1 MSMLKRRS
9 AHAGAASL
17 DVTQGVIWQQLLL
30 LCVPIFLS
38 SFFQQAHALINTF
51 ILGQFGGKLAL
62 GGVQATAS
70 LFELAVGFSVG
81 VGAGCAVISGQFFG
95 SHDDER
101 LSRSIHTAMT
111 LALAGGLAISIAGVV
126 FVPHILAFMGTPSDL
141 MTEAVPYARCYAAAM
156 VCSLVLNMGSALLR
170 SVGDTRTPALIIASG
185 CVINAVLDILFVAV
199 LHLEAMGCGL
209 ATALTLTVNATFMTR
224 RLMRAQGAW
233 RLDLRR
239 LGIDGRI
246 CKSMLATGLPLGIQS
261 SVYSFSNIIL
271 QSTVNTFGTDAVTG
285 WGLSS
290 RLDAIVW
297 MVTEALGVSVTT
309 FAAQNFGAR
318 NYERMRQGYHTSLAI
333 TVALVGSLSALLVI
347 FVQPLSRIFIDDAAV
362 TGYTTV
368 MIHFIAPFYLFY
380 SIVDNT
386 SGAIRGSGESLR
398 PMLLTI
404 LGTVVF
410 RMIWLL
416 AVVPLHHTIETML
429 MVYPVTWILTS
440 ILFVAY
446 HHWGHW
452 LRHAEN
458 RAARL
463 ASAAEARGAHREVS
477 I

>member
-1 MSMLKRRS
+1 MAFGRRS
-9 AHAGAASL
+9 ARHAGAASL
-17 DVTQGVIWQQLLL
+17 DVTHGVIWRQLLL
-30 LCVPIFLS
+30 LCVPIFFS

-81 VGAGCAVISGQFFG
+81 LGAGCAVISGQFFG

-101 LSRSIHTAMT
+101 LARSIHTAMT
-111 LALAGGLAISIAGVV
+111 LALALGAAVSVAGALFIPQVLA
-126 FVPHILAFMGTPSDL
+126 LMGTPADL
-141 MTEAVPYARCYAAAM
+141 MPEAVPYARCYAVGM
-156 VCSLVLNMGSALLR
+156 VFSLTLNMGSALLR

-185 CVINAVLDILFVAV
+185 CVINAALDVVFVAV
-199 LHLEAMGCGL
+199 LHLEAMGCGI
-209 ATALTLTVNATFMTR
+209 ATATTLFVNAALIVR
-224 RLMRAQGAW
+224 RLTRAEGAW
-233 RLDLRR
+233 RLDLTR
-239 LGIDGRI
+239 LGFDTRI
-246 CKSMLATGLPLGIQS
+246 LRSMVATGLPLAIQS
-261 SVYSFSNIIL
+261 SVYSISNIIL
-271 QSTVNTFGTDAVTG
+271 QSTVNTFGSDAVTG
-285 WGLSS
+285 WGLSG
-290 RLDAIVW
+290 RLDAMIW

-318 NYERMRQGYHTSLAI
+318 DYDRMRRGYHTSLFI
-333 TVALVGSLSALLVI
+333 TVVLVGSISAFLVA
-347 FVQPLSRIFIDDAAV
+347 FVEPLARLFIDDAAV
-362 TGYTTV
+362 TGYTTT
-368 MIHFIAPFYLFY
+368 MIHFIAPFYVFY

-410 RMIWLL
+410 RIIWLL

-429 MVYPVTWILTS
+429 MVYPVTWILS
-440 ILFVAY
+440 ACLFVGY

-452 LRHAEN
+452 LRHAER

-463 ASAAEARGAHREVS
+463 GAATHAREGHQEVEL
-477 I
+477 

>member
-1 MSMLKRRS
+1 MLRCKQ
-9 AHAGAASL
+9 AHTAAASL
-17 DVTQGVIWQQLLL
+17 DVTEGVIWQQLLL

-62 GGVQATAS
+62 GGVQACAS
-70 LFELAVGFSVG
+70 LFELAIGFSVG

-95 SHDDER
+95 SRDDER

-111 LALAGGLAISIAGVV
+111 LALAGGLAISVAGVA
-126 FVPHILAFMGTPSDL
+126 FTPHILAAMGTPADL
-141 MTEAVPYARCYAAAM
+141 MPEAVPYARCYAAAM

-170 SVGDTRTPALIIASG
+170 SVGDTRTPAMIIASG
-185 CVINAVLDILFVAV
+185 CVINAALDILFVAV
-199 LHLEAMGCGL
+199 LHLEALGCGL
-209 ATALTLTVNATFMTR
+209 ATALTLTVNAAFMTR
-224 RLMRAQGAW
+224 RLMRAQGPW

-239 LGIDGRI
+239 LGIDGSI
-246 CKSMLATGLPLGIQS
+246 CRSMLATGLPLGIQS

-318 NYERMRQGYHTSLAI
+318 NYERMRRGYHTSLAI
-333 TVALVGSLSALLVI
+333 TVALVGSLSALLVA
-347 FVQPLSRIFIDDAAV
+347 FVGPLSRIFIDDPAV
-362 TGYTTV
+362 TAYTAT

-404 LGTVVF
+404 LGTVIF
-410 RMIWLL
+410 RLIWLL
-416 AVVPLHHTIETML
+416 AVVPLHHSIETML
-429 MVYPVTWILTS
+429 MVYPVTWILTA

-446 HHWGHW
+446 HHWGGW
-452 LRHAEN
+452 LRLAEK
-458 RAARL
+458 RAERREL
-463 ASAAEARGAHREVS
+463 A

>member
-1 MSMLKRRS
+1 MALWRRS
-9 AHAGAASL
+9 SRHAGAASL
-17 DVTQGVIWQQLLL
+17 DVTEGVIWKQLLL
-30 LCVPIFLS
+30 LCVPIFFS

-81 VGAGCAVISGQFFG
+81 LGAGCAVISGQFFG

-111 LALAGGLAISIAGVV
+111 IALVLGLCISVAGVL
-126 FVPHILAFMGTPSDL
+126 FVPHILTLMGTPADL
-141 MTEAVPYARCYAAAM
+141 MGEAVPYSRFYAAAM

-185 CVINAVLDILFVAV
+185 CLINACLDILFVAV
-199 LHLEAMGCGL
+199 LGLEAMGCGM
-209 ATALTLTVNATFMTR
+209 ATAITLTINATSMTM
-224 RLMRAQGAW
+224 RLMRAKGAW

-246 CKSMLATGLPLGIQS
+246 CRSMLATGLPLGIQS
-261 SVYSFSNIIL
+261 SLYSISNIIL

-285 WGLSS
+285 WGLSG
-290 RLDAIVW
+290 RLDAFIW
-297 MVTEALGVSVTT
+297 MVTEALGVSMTT

-318 NYERMRQGYHTSLAI
+318 NYERMRRGYHTSLII
-333 TVALVGSLSALLVI
+333 TVCVIGGMSAVLVA
-347 FVQPLSRIFIDDAAV
+347 FVGPLSRIFIDDAAV
-362 TGYTTV
+362 TEYTTI
-368 MIHFIAPFYLFY
+368 MLHFIAPFYLFY

-410 RMIWLL
+410 RVIWLL
-416 AVVPLHHTIETML
+416 VVVPMHHTIETML
-429 MVYPVTWILTS
+429 MVYPVTWILTA

-452 LRHAEN
+452 LRHAED
-458 RAARL
+458 RAAKLNAGTRTQ
-463 ASAAEARGAHREVS
+463 GVV
-477 I
+477 

>member
-1 MSMLKRRS
+1 MRGIMGHESRS
-9 AHAGAASL
+9 HGSKSL
-17 DVTQGVIWQQLLL
+17 DVTQGVIWRQLLL
-30 LCVPIFLS
+30 LCVPIFFS

-95 SHDDER
+95 SRDDER
-101 LSRSIHTAMT
+101 LSRAVHTAMT
-111 LALAGGLAISIAGVV
+111 IALALGLTLSVAGVA
-126 FVPHILAFMGTPSDL
+126 FIPHILTLMGTPAEL
-141 MTEAVPYARCYAAAM
+141 MAEAVPYARFYAAGM
-156 VCSLVLNMGSALLR
+156 VFSLVLNMGSALLR

-185 CVINAVLDILFVAV
+185 CLVNACLDYLLVAV
-199 LHLEAMGCGL
+199 MGLEAMGCGI
-209 ATALTLTVNATFMTR
+209 ATATTLFINAALICA
-224 RLMRAQGAW
+224 RLMRAPGAW
-233 RLDLRR
+233 RLDVRQ
-239 LGIDGRI
+239 LGIDRRI

-261 SVYSFSNIIL
+261 SVYSISNIIL

-297 MVTEALGVSVTT
+297 MVTEALGVSMTT

-318 NYERMRQGYHTSLAI
+318 NYERMRRGYHTSLVI
-333 TVALVGSLSALLVI
+333 TVALVGGLSALLVA
-347 FVQPLSRIFIDDAAV
+347 FVAPLSRLFIDDVHV
-362 TGYTTV
+362 TGYTTT

-386 SGAIRGSGESLR
+386 SGAIRGSGESFR

-410 RMIWLL
+410 RVVWLL

-429 MVYPVTWILTS
+429 LVYPVTWILTS

-452 LRHAEN
+452 LRHAEA
-458 RAARL
+458 RASQL
-463 ASAAEARGAHREVS
+463 AGSSGRHEVA

>member
-1 MSMLKRRS
+1 MAFGRRLS
-9 AHAGAASL
+9 RHAGAASL
-17 DVTQGVIWQQLLL
+17 DVTEGTIWKQLLL
-30 LCVPIFLS
+30 LCVPIFFS

-81 VGAGCAVISGQFFG
+81 LGAGCAVISGQFFG

-111 LALAGGLAISIAGVV
+111 IALVLGLAVSVAGVI
-126 FVPHILAFMGTPSDL
+126 FVPHILTIMGTPADL
-141 MTEAVPYARCYAAAM
+141 MGEAVPYSRFYAAAM

-185 CVINAVLDILFVAV
+185 CLINACLDILFVAV
-199 LHLEAMGCGL
+199 LGLEAMGCGM
-209 ATALTLTVNATFMTR
+209 ATAITLTINAATMTI
-224 RLMRAQGAW
+224 RLMRAKGAW
-233 RLDLRR
+233 RLDIRR
-239 LGIDGRI
+239 LGVDGRI
-246 CKSMLATGLPLGIQS
+246 CRSMLATGLPLGIQS
-261 SVYSFSNIIL
+261 SLYSISNIIL

-285 WGLSS
+285 WGLSG
-290 RLDAIVW
+290 RLDAFIW
-297 MVTEALGVSVTT
+297 MVTEALGVSMTT
-309 FAAQNFGAR
+309 FSAQNFGAR
-318 NYERMRQGYHTSLAI
+318 NYERMRRGYHTSLII
-333 TVALVGSLSALLVI
+333 TVCIIGGMSALLVA
-347 FVQPLSRIFIDDAAV
+347 FVGPLSRIFIDDAAV
-362 TGYTTV
+362 TGYTTL
-368 MIHFIAPFYLFY
+368 MLHFIAPFYLFY

-398 PMLLTI
+398 PMLLTV

-410 RMIWLL
+410 RVIWLL

-429 MVYPVTWILTS
+429 MVYPVTWILTA

-452 LRHAEN
+452 LNH
-458 RAARL
+458 
-463 ASAAEARGAHREVS
+463 AEARAEKLNHGVV
-477 I
+477 

>member
-1 MSMLKRRS
+1 MAFGRRLS
-9 AHAGAASL
+9 RHAGAASL
-17 DVTQGVIWQQLLL
+17 DVTEGTIWKQLLL
-30 LCVPIFLS
+30 LCVPIFFS

-81 VGAGCAVISGQFFG
+81 LGAGCAVISGQFFG

-111 LALAGGLAISIAGVV
+111 IALVLGLAVSVAGVI
-126 FVPHILAFMGTPSDL
+126 FVPHILTIMGTPADL
-141 MTEAVPYARCYAAAM
+141 MGEAVPYSRFYAAAM

-185 CVINAVLDILFVAV
+185 CLINACLDILFVAV
-199 LHLEAMGCGL
+199 LGLEAMGCGM
-209 ATALTLTVNATFMTR
+209 ATAITLTINAATMTI
-224 RLMRAQGAW
+224 RLMRAKGAW
-233 RLDLRR
+233 RLDIRR
-239 LGIDGRI
+239 LGVDGRI
-246 CKSMLATGLPLGIQS
+246 CRSMLATGLPLGIQS
-261 SVYSFSNIIL
+261 SLYSISNIIL

-285 WGLSS
+285 WGLSG
-290 RLDAIVW
+290 RLDAFIW
-297 MVTEALGVSVTT
+297 MVTEALGVSMTT
-309 FAAQNFGAR
+309 FSAQNFGAR
-318 NYERMRQGYHTSLAI
+318 NYERMRRGYHTSLII
-333 TVALVGSLSALLVI
+333 TVCIIGGMSALLVA
-347 FVQPLSRIFIDDAAV
+347 FVGPLSRIFIDDAAV
-362 TGYTTV
+362 TGYTTL
-368 MIHFIAPFYLFY
+368 MLHFIAPFYLFY

-398 PMLLTI
+398 PMLLTV

-410 RMIWLL
+410 RVIWLL

-429 MVYPVTWILTS
+429 MVYPVTWILTA

-452 LRHAEN
+452 LNHAET
-458 RAARL
+458 RAEKL
-463 ASAAEARGAHREVS
+463 NHGVV
-477 I
+477 

>member
-1 MSMLKRRS
+1 MAFGKR
-9 AHAGAASL
+9 AGGHHTGAASL
-17 DVTQGVIWQQLLL
+17 DVTSGVIWRQLLW

-81 VGAGCAVISGQFFG
+81 LGAGCAVISGQFFG
-95 SHDDER
+95 SRDDAR

-111 LALAGGLAISIAGVV
+111 LAIALGLAISAAGVI
-126 FVPHILAFMGTPSDL
+126 FIPQILELMGTPAEL
-141 MTEAVPYARCYAAAM
+141 MGEAVPYSRFYAAAM
-156 VCSLVLNMGSALLR
+156 VFSLILNMGSALLR

-185 CVINAVLDILFVAV
+185 CLINAVLDFLFVAV
-199 LHLEAMGCGL
+199 LGLEAMGCGM
-209 ATALTLTVNATFMTR
+209 ATAITLAVNATLMTA
-224 RLMRAQGAW
+224 RLMRADGAW
-233 RLDLRR
+233 RLDPRR

-246 CKSMLATGLPLGIQS
+246 CRSMLATGLPLGIQS
-261 SVYSFSNIIL
+261 SLYSISNIIL

-285 WGLSS
+285 WGLSA
-290 RLDAIVW
+290 RLDAFIW
-297 MVTEALGVSVTT
+297 MVTEALGVSMTT

-318 NYERMRQGYHTSLAI
+318 DYERMRRGYHTSLVI
-333 TVALVGSLSALLVI
+333 TVALIGSMSALLVA
-347 FVQPLSRIFIDDAAV
+347 FVGPLSRLFIDDPAV
-362 TGYTTV
+362 TGYTTL
-368 MIHFIAPFYLFY
+368 MLHFIAPFYAFY

-410 RMIWLL
+410 RVVWLL
-416 AVVPLHHTIETML
+416 VVVPMHHTIETML
-429 MVYPVTWILTS
+429 MVYPVTWILTAA
-440 ILFVAY
+440 LFVAY

-452 LRHAEN
+452 LRHAED
-458 RAARL
+458 RAERL
-463 ASAAEARGAHREVS
+463 AGGVV
-477 I
+477 

>member
-1 MSMLKRRS
+1 MAQTKQTKSRQ
-9 AHAGAASL
+9 SL
-17 DVTQGVIWQQLLL
+17 DVTQGIIWQQLLL
-30 LCVPIFLS
+30 LCVPIFFS

-101 LSRSIHTAMT
+101 LSRAIHTAMT
-111 LALAGGLAISIAGVV
+111 VALALGLTLSVAGVI
-126 FVPHILAFMGTPSDL
+126 FIPHVLELMGTPDEL
-141 MTEAVPYARCYAAAM
+141 MAEAVPYARCYAAGM
-156 VCSLVLNMGSALLR
+156 VFSLVLNMGSALLR

-185 CVINAVLDILFVAV
+185 CVINAVLDYILVA
-199 LHLEAMGCGL
+199 LLGLEAMGCGI
-209 ATALTLTVNATFMTR
+209 ATATTLFINAALICA
-224 RLMRAQGAW
+224 RLMRAPGAW
-233 RLDLRR
+233 RLIPSH
-239 LGIDGRI
+239 LGIDRRI
-246 CKSMLATGLPLGIQS
+246 CASMLATGLPLGIQS
-261 SVYSFSNIIL
+261 SVYSVSNIIL

-297 MVTEALGVSVTT
+297 MVTEALGVSMTT

-318 NYERMRQGYHTSLAI
+318 NYERMRRGYHTSLVI
-333 TVALVGSLSALLVI
+333 TVALVGGLSALLVA
-347 FVQPLSRIFIDDAAV
+347 FVGPLSRIFIDDAHV
-362 TGYTTV
+362 TAYTTT

-386 SGAIRGSGESLR
+386 SGAIRGSGESFR

-410 RMIWLL
+410 RVIWLL

-429 MVYPVTWILTS
+429 LVYPVTWILTA

-452 LRHAEN
+452 LRHAEA
-458 RAARL
+458 RAAKLKGESGERRVV
-463 ASAAEARGAHREVS
+463 E

>member
-1 MSMLKRRS
+1 MAFGRRLS
-9 AHAGAASL
+9 RHAGAASL
-17 DVTQGVIWQQLLL
+17 DVTEGTIWKQLLL
-30 LCVPIFLS
+30 LCVPIFFS

-81 VGAGCAVISGQFFG
+81 LGAGCAVISGQFFG

-111 LALAGGLAISIAGVV
+111 IALVLGLAVSVAGVI
-126 FVPHILAFMGTPSDL
+126 FVPHILTIMGTPADL
-141 MTEAVPYARCYAAAM
+141 MGEAVPYSRFYAAAM

-185 CVINAVLDILFVAV
+185 CLINACLDILFVAV
-199 LHLEAMGCGL
+199 LGLEAMGCGM
-209 ATALTLTVNATFMTR
+209 ATAITLTINAAAMTI
-224 RLMRAQGAW
+224 RLMRAKGAW
-233 RLDLRR
+233 RLDIRR
-239 LGIDGRI
+239 LGVDGRI
-246 CKSMLATGLPLGIQS
+246 CRSMLATGLPLGIQS
-261 SVYSFSNIIL
+261 SLYSISNIIL

-285 WGLSS
+285 WGLSG
-290 RLDAIVW
+290 RLDAFIW
-297 MVTEALGVSVTT
+297 MVTEALGVSMTT
-309 FAAQNFGAR
+309 FSAQNFGAR
-318 NYERMRQGYHTSLAI
+318 NYERMRRGYHTSLII
-333 TVALVGSLSALLVI
+333 TVCIIGGMSALLVA
-347 FVQPLSRIFIDDAAV
+347 FVGPLSRIFIDDAAV
-362 TGYTTV
+362 TGYTTL
-368 MIHFIAPFYLFY
+368 MLHFIAPFYLFY

-398 PMLLTI
+398 PMLLTV

-416 AVVPLHHTIETML
+416 AVVPQHHTIETML
-429 MVYPVTWILTS
+429 MVYPVTWILTA

-452 LRHAEN
+452 LNH
-458 RAARL
+458 
-463 ASAAEARGAHREVS
+463 AEARAEKLNHGVV
-477 I
+477 

>member
-1 MSMLKRRS
+1 MAFGKR
-9 AHAGAASL
+9 AGGHHTGAASL
-17 DVTQGVIWQQLLL
+17 DVTSGVIWRQLLW

-81 VGAGCAVISGQFFG
+81 LGAGCAVISGQFFG
-95 SHDDER
+95 SRDDAR

-111 LALAGGLAISIAGVV
+111 LAIALGLAISAAGVI
-126 FVPHILAFMGTPSDL
+126 FIPQILELMGTPAEL
-141 MTEAVPYARCYAAAM
+141 MGEAVPYSRFYAAAM
-156 VCSLVLNMGSALLR
+156 VFSLILNMGSALLR

-185 CVINAVLDILFVAV
+185 CLINAVLDFLFVAV
-199 LHLEAMGCGL
+199 LGLEAMGCGM
-209 ATALTLTVNATFMTR
+209 ATAITLAVNATLMTA
-224 RLMRAQGAW
+224 RLMRADGAW
-233 RLDLRR
+233 RLDPRR

-246 CKSMLATGLPLGIQS
+246 CRSMLATGLPLGIQS
-261 SVYSFSNIIL
+261 SLYSISKIIL

-285 WGLSS
+285 WGLSA
-290 RLDAIVW
+290 RLDAFIW
-297 MVTEALGVSVTT
+297 MVTEALGVSMTT

-318 NYERMRQGYHTSLAI
+318 DYERMRRGYHTSLVI
-333 TVALVGSLSALLVI
+333 TVALIGSMSALLVA
-347 FVQPLSRIFIDDAAV
+347 FVGPLSRLFIDDPAV
-362 TGYTTV
+362 TGYTTL
-368 MIHFIAPFYLFY
+368 MLHFIAPFYAFY

-410 RMIWLL
+410 RVVWLL
-416 AVVPLHHTIETML
+416 VVVPMHHTIETML
-429 MVYPVTWILTS
+429 MVYPVTWILTAA
-440 ILFVAY
+440 LFVAY

-452 LRHAEN
+452 LRHAED
-458 RAARL
+458 RAERL
-463 ASAAEARGAHREVS
+463 AGGVV
-477 I
+477 

>member
-1 MSMLKRRS
+1 MAREN
-9 AHAGAASL
+9 GQSL
-17 DVTQGVIWQQLLL
+17 DVTHGVIWRQLLV
-30 LCVPIFLS
+30 LCVPIFFS

-101 LSRSIHTAMT
+101 LSRAIHTAMT
-111 LALAGGLAISIAGVV
+111 LALAMGLIISVAGVV
-126 FVPHILAFMGTPSDL
+126 FIPHILTLMGTPGEL
-141 MTEAVPYARCYAAAM
+141 MAEAVPYARYYAAGM
-156 VCSLVLNMGSALLR
+156 VFSLVLNMGTALLR

-185 CVINAVLDILFVAV
+185 CLINAVLDYLLVAILR
-199 LHLEAMGCGL
+199 LEAMGCGI
-209 ATALTLTVNATFMTR
+209 ATATTLCINAALITA
-224 RLMRAQGAW
+224 RLMRAPGAW
-233 RLDLRR
+233 RLELSR

-261 SVYSFSNIIL
+261 SVYSVSNIIL

-285 WGLSS
+285 WGLST

-297 MVTEALGVSVTT
+297 MVTEALGVSMTT

-318 NYERMRQGYHTSLAI
+318 DYARMRRGYHTSLVI
-333 TVALVGSLSALLVI
+333 TVVLVGSLSALLVV
-347 FVQPLSRIFIDDAAV
+347 FVGPLSRIFIDDTHV
-362 TGYTTV
+362 TAYTTT
-368 MIHFIAPFYLFY
+368 MIHFIAPFYVFY

-386 SGAIRGSGESLR
+386 SGAIRGSGESFR

-404 LGTVVF
+404 LGTVIF
-410 RMIWLL
+410 RVIWLL

-429 MVYPVTWILTS
+429 LVYPVTWILTAA
-440 ILFVAY
+440 LFVAY

-452 LRHAEN
+452 LRHAEQRTAKLEADSH
-458 RAARL
+458 RAL
-463 ASAAEARGAHREVS
+463 S

>member
-1 MSMLKRRS
+1 MLKRRGG
-9 AHAGAASL
+9 HAGAASL

-111 LALAGGLAISIAGVV
+111 LALAGGLAISLAGVI
-126 FVPHILAFMGTPSDL
+126 FVPHILAFMGTPADL

-170 SVGDTRTPALIIASG
+170 SVGDTRTPAMIIASG

-199 LHLEAMGCGL
+199 FHLEAMGCGL

-224 RLMRAQGAW
+224 RLMRAQCAW

-452 LRHAEN
+452 LRHAES

-463 ASAAEARGAHREVS
+463 AAAAESRSAHREVS

>member
-1 MSMLKRRS
+1 
-9 AHAGAASL
+9 
-17 DVTQGVIWQQLLL
+17 
-30 LCVPIFLS
+30 
-38 SFFQQAHALINTF
+38 
-51 ILGQFGGKLAL
+51 
-62 GGVQATAS
+62 
-70 LFELAVGFSVG
+70 
-81 VGAGCAVISGQFFG
+81 
-95 SHDDER
+95 
-101 LSRSIHTAMT
+101 
-111 LALAGGLAISIAGVV
+111 
-126 FVPHILAFMGTPSDL
+126 
-141 MTEAVPYARCYAAAM
+141 
-156 VCSLVLNMGSALLR
+156 
-170 SVGDTRTPALIIASG
+170 
-185 CVINAVLDILFVAV
+185 
-199 LHLEAMGCGL
+199 MGCGL

-233 RLDLRR
+233 QLDLRR

-463 ASAAEARGAHREVS
+463 AAAAETRSAHREVS